1 MYPVV
6 EFNIMVN
13 NMDIMV
19 NNMDRKNLEFASL
32 LHDIG
37 KFHQRTGDKVTGKFS
52 EITADQHGRNGAHA
66 KWSADFI
73 SKFWGEDVVDLALH
87 HHQHTSSIF
96 PKLASMLQK
105 ADHHSSTERIST
117 DEANDVSLTPL
128 ISIFSEVKI
137 GDNKESNEYYVP
149 FKKIDLNEDSFEN
162 LKPKKYSNEVRAG
175 WNLKPEYK
183 QLWLEFANEVS
194 NLNRY
199 DFNTTLALMRKYTST
214 IPSAVYVSVP
224 DISLYDHSKTT
235 AALAVCRYLF
245 DRDSEEDLTQTNH
258 QKVYLAINGDISGIQ
273 KFIFKISSPQEAQSG
288 MSKRLRGRS
297 LYLTLLTNAIAD
309 KIAKELELTS
319 ANILF
324 CGGGRFTI
332 IAPNTDK
339 AKAKLEEIKENVNKE
354 FIEKFNAELYLAIAT
369 EECCA
374 TKKDP
379 KDESEYDL
387 DNFGKLM
394 KHLTDLLTEDKKHKF
409 VDNLKDVF
417 KFDDEIIYDD
427 ICSVCGNLYHKNND
441 DEFVCPSC
449 KSHESLGQKVA
460 NANYMIK
467 VFLNDEYDFKDAE
480 KDFAFYDEY
489 LKIGYNFFL
498 SYKSGSDLIKFIDKL
513 DMFAEKFEVIK
524 LNDTNFLEFASEFDD
539 LSLEKISFSFSFIG
553 NTVPKYP
560 KEGPLYFEH
569 LAQISKGSNKLGIL
583 KMDVDNLGQIFSSGF
598 DQLLDNSD
606 SDEFISGMSISR
618 MSTLSSQLD
627 LFFSGFVNEIASN
640 YVVYSDIS
648 ALNMDEDTLNRKFKE
663 IDLKLQNDSVEEE
676 FITVYKAQ
684 SELDLE
690 EKRTLK
696 RWEIPTIYINFSG
709 GDDLLVLGPY
719 DDIIEFAGELRVKF
733 KECTCNNDSIN
744 LSGGISI
751 VSPKFPIG
759 KAAIMAE
766 EYLEAAKSCG
776 KDKICLFG
784 EVVNWDDNG
793 LYKGFNSLL
802 DFGLELEEYNKASKV
817 SKGLIYSML
826 NMWRGAFDE
835 SPDVIDDEDEWKEIH
850 THRLSTKSFVPLF
863 KYKLRLIKDKEIRKD
878 LDKKGIKFMP
888 WIKIP
893 VSWVSLRM
901 RN

>member
-1 MYPVV
+1 
-6 EFNIMVN
+6 
-13 NMDIMV
+13 
-19 NNMDRKNLEFASL
+19 
-32 LHDIG
+32 
-37 KFHQRTGDKVTGKFS
+37 
-52 EITADQHGRNGAHA
+52 
-66 KWSADFI
+66 
-73 SKFWGEDVVDLALH
+73 
-87 HHQHTSSIF
+87 
-96 PKLASMLQK
+96 MLTK

-117 DEANDVSLTPL
+117 DEANDTSLTPL

-137 GDNKESNEYYVP
+137 GDNKESDEYYVP
-149 FKKIDLNEDSFEN
+149 FKKIDLNEDSFEE
-162 LKPKKYSNEVRAG
+162 LKPKISSDEIMSG
-175 WNLKPEYK
+175 WNLQPEYK
-183 QLWLEFANEVS
+183 QLWAEFANEVS
-194 NLNRY
+194 KVKHF
-199 DFNTTLALMRKYTST
+199 DFNTTLALLRKYTST

-245 DRDSEEDLTQTNH
+245 DRDSEEELNMTTND
-258 QKVYLAINGDISGIQ
+258 QNVYLAINGDISGIQ

-309 KIAKELELTS
+309 KIAKELELSS

-332 IAPNTDK
+332 IAPNTEN

-354 FIEKFNAELYLAIAT
+354 FIKKFNAELYLAIAT
-369 EECCA
+369 EECCGV
-374 TKKDP
+374 KKDP
-379 KDESEYDL
+379 KDDESYDL
-387 DNFGKLM
+387 NNFGKLM

-409 VDNLKDVF
+409 VGNLKDIF
-417 KFDDEIIYDD
+417 KFEEEIIYDD
-427 ICSVCGNLYHKNND
+427 ICSVCGNLYNKKND
-441 DEFVCPSC
+441 DDFVCPSC

-460 NANYMIK
+460 NSNYMIK
-467 VFLNDEYDFKDAE
+467 VLLNDEYDFKDAE

-489 LKIGYNFFL
+489 LCAGYNFFT
-498 SYKSGSDLIKFIDKL
+498 SYNSGSDLIKFIEKL
-513 DMFAEKFEVIK
+513 DMFADKFEVIK
-524 LNDTNFLEFASEFDD
+524 LNDTDFLEFANEFDE
-539 LSLEKISFSFSFIG
+539 LSLEKISFGFSFIG

-560 KEGPLYFEH
+560 KQGPLYFEH

-583 KMDVDNLGQIFSSGF
+583 KMDVDNLGQIFSNGF
-598 DQLLDNSD
+598 DQLLDNKG

-627 LFFSGFVNEIASN
+627 LFFSGFVNDIASN
-640 YVVYSDIS
+640 YVVYSDVD
-648 ALNMDEDTLNRKFKE
+648 ALGLDENELNKKFSK
-663 IDLKLQNDSVEEE
+663 IDLKLQNDNVDDE
-676 FITVYKAQ
+676 FITVYKVK

-690 EKRTLK
+690 EKRTLQ

-719 DDIIEFAGELRVKF
+719 DDIIEFAGELRSKF
-733 KECTCNNDSIN
+733 KEWTCNNDSIN

-759 KAAIMAE
+759 KAANMAE
-766 EYLEAAKSCG
+766 EYLEASKSCG

-802 DFGLELEEYNKASKV
+802 DFGLELEEYNQNAKV
-817 SKGLIYSML
+817 SKGIIYSML
-826 NMWRGAFDE
+826 NMWRGTFDE
-835 SPDVIDDEDEWKEIH
+835 SPDIVDDEDEWEKLNAD
-850 THRLSTKSFVPLF
+850 RLSTKSFVPLY
-863 KYKLRLIKDKEIRKD
+863 KYKLRLIKDKQVRED

-901 RN
+901 RG

>member
-1 MYPVV
+1 MYLVV
-6 EFNIMVN
+6 EFN
-13 NMDIMV
+13 IMV

-37 KFHQRTGDKVTGKFS
+37 KFHQRTGDKVTGKYS
-52 EITADQHGRNGAHA
+52 EIPMEKHGRNGAHA
-66 KWSADFI
+66 KWSADFL
-73 SKFWGEDVVDLALH
+73 SKFFDEDIIDLALH
-87 HHQHTSSIF
+87 HHNPNASNY
-96 PKLASMLQK
+96 PKLCQMLQK
-105 ADHHSSTERIST
+105 ADHHSSTERITSG
-117 DEANDVSLTPL
+117 EANDTSLTPL

-137 GDNKESNEYYVP
+137 GDNKESEEYYVP
-149 FKKIDLNEDSFEN
+149 FKKIDLNEDSFED
-162 LKPKKYSNEVRAG
+162 LKPKISSKEIMVG

-183 QLWLEFANEVS
+183 QLWAEFANEIT
-194 NLNRY
+194 NLKHFN
-199 DFNTTLALMRKYTST
+199 FNTTLALMKKYAST

-245 DRDSEEDLTQTNH
+245 DRDCDENLTQTNH
-258 QKVYLAINGDISGIQ
+258 QNVYLAINGDISGIQ

-309 KIAKELELTS
+309 KIAQELELTS

-332 IAPNTDK
+332 IAPNTEN
-339 AKAKLEEIKENVNKE
+339 AKVKLEEIKNKVNEE

-374 TKKDP
+374 IKDP
-379 KDESEYDL
+379 KDNESYDL
-387 DNFGKLM
+387 NNFGKLM

-417 KFDDEIIYDD
+417 NFDEEIIYDD
-427 ICSVCGNLYHKNND
+427 ICSVCGKLYHKENED
-441 DEFVCPSC
+441 DFVCPSC

-460 NANYMIK
+460 NSNYMIK
-467 VFLNDEYDFKDAE
+467 VFLNDEYDFKDA
-480 KDFAFYDEY
+480 KRDFAFSDEY
-489 LKIGYNFFL
+489 LKVGYNFFR
-498 SYKSGSDLIKFIDKL
+498 SYKSGSDLIKFIEKL
-513 DMFAEKFEVIK
+513 DMFADKFEVIK
-524 LNDTNFLEFASEFDD
+524 LNDTDFLEFANEFDD

-598 DQLLDNSD
+598 DQLLDNSN
-606 SDEFISGMSISR
+606 SEEFISGMSISR

-627 LFFSGFVNEIASN
+627 LFFSGFVNDIASN
-640 YVVYSDIS
+640 YVVYSDID
-648 ALNMDEDTLNRKFKE
+648 ALNLDESAINNKFKK
-663 IDLKLQNDSVEEE
+663 IDLKLQNDNVEDE
-676 FITVYKAQ
+676 FITVYKAK

-690 EKRTLK
+690 ERRTLK

-719 DDIIEFAGELRVKF
+719 DDIIEFAGELRSKF
-733 KECTCNNDSIN
+733 KQWTCDNDSIN
-744 LSGGISI
+744 LSAGISI

-759 KAAIMAE
+759 KAANMAE
-766 EYLEAAKSCG
+766 DYLGASKSCG
-776 KDKICLFG
+776 KDKICVFG

-802 DFGLELEEYNKASKV
+802 DFGLELEEYNRKSKV

-826 NMWRGAFDE
+826 NMCRGSFEE
-835 SPDVIDDEDEWKEIH
+835 SPDIIDDEDEWNEVHSK
-850 THRLSTKSFVPLF
+850 RLSTKKYVPLF
-863 KYKLRLIKDKEIRKD
+863 KYKLRLIKDKEVRKD

-901 RN
+901 REVK